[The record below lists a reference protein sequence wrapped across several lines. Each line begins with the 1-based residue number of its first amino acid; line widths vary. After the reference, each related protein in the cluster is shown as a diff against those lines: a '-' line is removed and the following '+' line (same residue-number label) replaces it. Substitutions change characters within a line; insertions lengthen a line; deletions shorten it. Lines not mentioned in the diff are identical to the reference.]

1 MLVVVASPGFSRDAH
16 ATRCAW
22 SGRVVDRRPVFDA
35 EYGAA
40 SRDRTRDILITNQ
53 ALYQLSYD
61 GMDGTAG
68 FEPATFETKTRRSTS

>member
-1 MLVVVASPGFSRDAH
+1 MQVVAP
-16 ATRCAW
+16 
-22 SGRVVDRRPVFDA
+22 DRAGLSTVARLDDT
-35 EYGAA
+35 EDGAA